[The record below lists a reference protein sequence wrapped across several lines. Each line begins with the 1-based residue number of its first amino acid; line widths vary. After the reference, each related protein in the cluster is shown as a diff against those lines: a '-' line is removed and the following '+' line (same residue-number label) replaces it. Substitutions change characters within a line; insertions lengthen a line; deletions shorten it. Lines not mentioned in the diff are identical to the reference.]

1 MHLEGTQTLIPN
13 DFPPKRPPEL
23 YKLSR
28 SDVALRVT
36 SKSTWVASTLLST
49 QVAAQDAIMSTAI
62 GQVRV

>member
-1 MHLEGTQTLIPN
+1 MHLKDTQTLIQN

-23 YKLSR
+23 YTLPR
-28 SDVALRVT
+28 SDVALRIT